1 MTTWT
6 VGSAIIA
13 RIEEQL
19 GFTDLTCENYFPNFE
34 RDVLKRELAWVAP
47 DHYSPQRDRLVTSIH
62 SWLVRMDGLT
72 ILIDSCCGNNKQ
84 RAWAPRFHQ
93 LETPYLARLRAAG
106 VAPEDVDMVLCTH
119 LHADHIGWN
128 TMLRDGRW
136 VPTFPNARYLFSR
149 TDDAYWSGRTN
160 AVAAGHPQRAAYQDS
175 VLPVVEAGQAVLVD
189 DGHDVTTKL
198 SVEAAPGHSPG
209 HVMFRLG
216 DRDARALFC
225 GDVIHHA
232 LQVQAPHWHHFA
244 DENAADAVAS
254 RKRMLDS
261 CANQNA
267 LLFPV
272 HFGAPHVAR
281 IHEDKQGFR
290 SEFVP
295 GK

>member
-1 MTTWT
+1 
-6 VGSAIIA
+6 
-13 RIEEQL
+13 
-19 GFTDLTCENYFPNFE
+19 
-34 RDVLKRELAWVAP
+34 
-47 DHYSPQRDRLVTSIH
+47 
-62 SWLVRMDGLT
+62 
-72 ILIDSCCGNNKQ
+72 
-84 RAWAPRFHQ
+84 
-93 LETPYLARLRAAG
+93 
-106 VAPEDVDMVLCTH
+106 
-119 LHADHIGWN
+119 
-128 TMLRDGRW
+128 
-136 VPTFPNARYLFSR
+136 
-149 TDDAYWSGRTN
+149 
-160 AVAAGHPQRAAYQDS
+160 
-175 VLPVVEAGQAVLVD
+175 
-189 DGHDVTTKL
+189 
-198 SVEAAPGHSPG
+198 
-209 HVMFRLG
+209 MFRLG